1 MVLFD
6 MLRISDDGKRMYIN
20 LHVNKADYFEN
31 IYLDSLTIIP
41 ADKVLET
48 SPTVPSED
56 YVYKKVFDDRLK
68 EASMVLQPTD
78 MNEKYTK
85 SDFSSDL
92 FFVYVKV
99 KGTPDA
105 CTPCR
110 LDEEITLGATF
121 DENLL
126 YQRVMGYTKQLAD
139 NCQMPVGFMDF
150 ILQWNAFKAAVE
162 TEHFVPAI
170 KFWKMLFDSSGF
182 ATGQTTSYTK
192 NCGCHG

>member
-56 YVYKKVFDDRLK
+56 YVYKKVFDDGLK
-68 EASMVLQPTD
+68 EANMVLLPTD
-78 MNEKYTK
+78 MNEKYKK

-110 LDEEITLGATF
+110 LDEEITIGVTF
-121 DENLL
+121 DINML
-126 YQRVMGYTKQLAD
+126 YQAVMQFTRQLSNKCD
-139 NCQMPVGFMDF
+139 IPQEFLDL
-150 ILQWNAFKAAVE
+150 ILLWNGFKAAIE
-162 TEHFVPAI
+162 TEHYIVAI
-170 KFWKMLFDSSGF
+170 DFWKKLFHNKNS
-182 ATGQTTSYTK
+182 TTSFIK
-192 NCGCHG
+192 GCGCHG